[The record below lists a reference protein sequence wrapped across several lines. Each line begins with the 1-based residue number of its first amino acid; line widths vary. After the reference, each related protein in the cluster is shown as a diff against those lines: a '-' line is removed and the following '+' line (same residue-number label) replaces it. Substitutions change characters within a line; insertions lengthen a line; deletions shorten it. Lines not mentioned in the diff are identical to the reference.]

1 MFRNYLLKSKDKGH
15 EDNNAISEIIST
27 HFSNQSW
34 DIKFVDRKGRGD
46 FPIHYSNIELTKIY
60 HFLLQRKH
68 TYPFVKVCMYVIY
81 LICVSNE
88 TNKQIS
94 KYEISETKE
103 QRVKERTYCL

>member
-1 MFRNYLLKSKDKGH
+1 MFHNYLVKSKDKGH

-60 HFLLQRKH
+60 HFLSYKGN
-68 TYPFVKVCMYVIY
+68 I
-81 LICVSNE
+81 LIHL
-88 TNKQIS
+88 S
-94 KYEISETKE
+94 KYVCHIPNMC
-103 QRVKERTYCL
+103 QI